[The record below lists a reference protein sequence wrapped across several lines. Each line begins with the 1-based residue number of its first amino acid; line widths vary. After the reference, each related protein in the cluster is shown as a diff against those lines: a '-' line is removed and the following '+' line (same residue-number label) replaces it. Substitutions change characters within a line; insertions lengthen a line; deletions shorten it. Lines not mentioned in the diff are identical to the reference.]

1 VVSFGVRK
9 PKTANPIMP
18 NPNPMLIALDDLFVP
33 RDVMPLATLSD
44 PIIIRVI
51 SIKKRRV

>member
-9 PKTANPIMP
+9 PKTANPIIP